1 MSAQQ
6 LEPLFYSLSLGGS
19 AAASLA
25 FLGHLVS
32 SKRIVHRIG
41 MALLIATFGTLMGVL
56 VTRAINAQH
65 VPWSNFY
72 EALIFATTAFLGMFF
87 LVERKFKA
95 ALLSVGTAITAMLVL
110 AVGVFLPESFKVS
123 GPLVPALQSYWIKI
137 HTSVILVSYS
147 AFTLATVCA
156 IIYVILNARKAD
168 PKLLRQF
175 DELIYRVILLGFP
188 LLAVGIITGAMWAN
202 HAWGTYW
209 SWDPKETWSLI
220 TWLIYAAYLHLRMGK
235 GWQGQKAVTF
245 ALVGFASVIFTY
257 YGVNFLPGLHS
268 YGFKTE

>member
-6 LEPLFYSLSLGGS
+6 LEPLFYTLSLSGS

-32 SKRIVHRIG
+32 SKRLVHRLG
-41 MALLIATFGTLMGVL
+41 MFLLIATFASLVGVL
-56 VTRAINAQH
+56 ITRAINAQH

-72 EALIFATTAFLGMFF
+72 EALIFATTAFLAMFF
-87 LVERKFKA
+87 MMQAKFKA
-95 ALLSVGTAITAMLVL
+95 SLLSVGVALMAMLVL

-156 IIYVILNARKAD
+156 VIYMILKWRKAGE
-168 PKLLRQF
+168 KTLRQF
-175 DELIYRVILLGFP
+175 DELTYRTILLGFP

-220 TWLIYAAYLHLRMGK
+220 TWIIYAVYLHLRMGR
-235 GWQGQKAVTF
+235 GWQGQKAITF
-245 ALVGFASVIFTY
+245 ALIGFASVIFTY

-268 YGFKTE
+268 YGFKVD